1 MYIHTNWAK
10 LNNGLAYVAI
20 VISFKRTGYNFLV
33 ALNSQSHFHIHNF
46 SIFFLFFA
54 CILGLFHLS
63 LSSLKSC
70 FFISVDLPIMC
81 VRGTLYSCCRQPS
94 YQFKI
99 VILLTGIALKFDQ
112 NHTKKIGRKINC
124 IINFAPNTIIARD
137 QYVLLLSRSSALRSA
152 FCLQQWETTAI

>member
-1 MYIHTNWAK
+1 M
-10 LNNGLAYVAI
+10 
-20 VISFKRTGYNFLV
+20 

-70 FFISVDLPIMC
+70 FFISVDLPIIMC
-81 VRGTLYSCCRQPS
+81 VRGGLYSCCRQPS
-94 YQFKI
+94 YQFKT

-112 NHTKKIGRKINC
+112 NHPKKIGRKINC

-137 QYVLLLSRSSALRSA
+137 QYVLRLSRSSALRSA

>member
-1 MYIHTNWAK
+1 M
-10 LNNGLAYVAI
+10 V
-20 VISFKRTGYNFLV
+20 V
-33 ALNSQSHFHIHNF
+33 LNSQSHFHIHNF

-81 VRGTLYSCCRQPS
+81 VRGGLYSCCRQPS

-112 NHTKKIGRKINC
+112 NHPKKIGRKINC

-137 QYVLLLSRSSALRSA
+137 QYVLRLSRSSALRSA